1 MMTELSPEQKKKME
15 KIISQ
20 ISEEENI
27 DWWKA
32 RTLIHKC
39 ICGGKCGWYKTRST
53 EAGFD
58 RQSITKEQRKHVEEM
73 VNKVMKGMTV
83 KKAKALIHEYICP
96 GHPRPSK

>member
-1 MMTELSPEQKKKME
+1 MMTELSPEEKKKVE
-15 KIISQ
+15 KIINH

-27 DWWKA
+27 DWWEA

-58 RQSITKEQRKHVEEM
+58 RQSITKEQRKHVEET
-73 VNKVMKGMTV
+73 VNRVMKGVTV

-96 GHPRPSK
+96 GHPRSSE